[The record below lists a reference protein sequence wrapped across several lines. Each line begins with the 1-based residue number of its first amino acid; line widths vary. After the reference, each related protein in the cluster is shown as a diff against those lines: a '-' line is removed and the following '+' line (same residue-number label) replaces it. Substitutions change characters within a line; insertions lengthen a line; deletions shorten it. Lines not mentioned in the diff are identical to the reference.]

1 MKEDRFVSNLDIDEE
16 WFCENFIEFYDEVNV
31 EGSNESFLNTRHFS
45 LKETN
50 ISARTLNSWYK
61 NSVLTDDRVKGKG
74 WSKFSF
80 SELLWIGIIKELRAF
95 GLSLKKIKV
104 VKEYLE
110 SLNSTKYDSKYTLI
124 DFYLYAG
131 VKFGKPIKLIVFSE
145 GQSLLARQDAIND
158 AIQKQIIGGNFISI
172 DFTSLM
178 SRLIATVPNTTDY
191 SNNSRTEFENEIKKA
206 IDNEGIKSI
215 SIVKNEKDYLIE
227 KEHTFKTR
235 KEASQF
241 TSTFSYG
248 RTTEHKHNNKSVYKS
263 IEQKKIQK

>member
-1 MKEDRFVSNLDIDEE
+1 MTRDKFATNLDIDEE
-16 WFCENFIEFYDEVNV
+16 WFCENFIEFYDEVNI
-31 EGSNESFLNTRHFS
+31 EGRNESFLNTRHFS

-145 GQSLLARQDAIND
+145 GQSLLSRQEAID
-158 AIQKQIIGGNFISI
+158 EAIQKQTIGGNFISI

-178 SRLIATVPNTTDY
+178 SQLIATVPNTTDY
-191 SNNSRTEFENEIKKA
+191 SNDTRTDFENEIKRA

-215 SIVKNEKDYLIE
+215 SIKKNKKDYLIE
-227 KEHTFKTR
+227 KEHIFNTR

-241 TSTFSYG
+241 TNSLSYG
-248 RTTEHKHNNKSVYKS
+248 STTELKQNNKSIFKA
-263 IEQKKIQK
+263 IEQKKIKK